1 MEADDNLPLRRND
14 PLTILV
20 REDLDPYSINELEER
35 ISLLRQEI
43 ERCEA
48 KKSAASSH
56 RSVADSL
63 FKKS

>member
-20 REDLDPYSINELEER
+20 REDLDPYSISELEER
-35 ISLLRQEI
+35 ISLLKQEI
-43 ERCEA
+43 ARCEA
-48 KKSAASSH
+48 KKSASASH